1 MASIWMLR
9 ISTSPSTIRMQAC
22 SNPKTAPP
30 RCAKWCTRYCAH
42 ACSRATVR
50 SPTSLIGRVCRL
62 LIVDSP
68 SITLPCCNTSC
79 RSACIAGFTNN
90 VLSRSLWT
98 SCAPASQMHYQSMR
112 GTCAVVDWIST
123 LGEPRQACL
132 DQEWGGQR
140 GNKFTALPRVEK
152 ISIERIYPLAQQ
164 GITGLGRPA
173 LGRSALEKQTRQP
186 QGCGLPCDQ
195 CKWRSRHRR

>member
-1 MASIWMLR
+1 MGSIWMLKTS
-9 ISTSPSTIRMQAC
+9 ISPSTNLMQAC
-22 SNPKTAPP
+22 SKPKPAPP
-30 RCAKWCTRYCAH
+30 RCRRCCAH
-42 ACSRATVR
+42 AYSRATAQ

-62 LIVDSP
+62 LIVDSQ

-79 RSACIAGFTNN
+79 RSACIVVFTNN
-90 VLSRSLWT
+90 VSSRSLLT

-112 GTCAVVDWIST
+112 GTCAEVAWIST
-123 LGEPRQACL
+123 LGEPHQACRYP
-132 DQEWGGQR
+132 DWGEQP

-186 QGCGLPCDQ
+186 QGCDLPRDQ